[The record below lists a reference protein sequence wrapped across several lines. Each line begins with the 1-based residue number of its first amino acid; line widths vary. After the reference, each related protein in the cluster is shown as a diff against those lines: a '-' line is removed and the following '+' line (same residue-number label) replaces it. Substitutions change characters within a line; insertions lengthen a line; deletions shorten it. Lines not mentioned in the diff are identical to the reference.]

1 MNVIFTCGGTGGH
14 INPALAVANIWKEK
28 YPESKILFVGGIDGM
43 EEQLVPKAGYDL
55 IALEAHGVRRGK
67 NLRSM
72 AENVWV
78 VWTTWQSYRKC
89 KKIIKDFKPDVI
101 VGTGGYASFPMLTAG
116 AKMGIPT
123 CVHEANAMPGL
134 TTRMVADKADRVLVC
149 FPQSVKH
156 YKNPEK
162 VEVVGMPV
170 RREFVYTQK
179 ADARRELGL
188 EEDVPLVVSAFG
200 SQGAK
205 AMNEAV
211 GELFK
216 LEQDAGCPFR
226 HIHAIGSYGVEW
238 MPDYVKSKGVDLE
251 KNPRITMQEYIY
263 NMPTV
268 MAAADVFISR
278 AGASSCNEIAVSGT
292 PCILIPSPNVTD
304 NHQEKNARALSDKGG
319 AVLILEKDCTA
330 ERLMEEITGIL
341 SDKERYSA
349 MRKALLDMSV
359 PDCAERLCAIM
370 ENLIKK

>member
-28 YPESKILFVGGIDGM
+28 YPDSKILFVGGIDGM